1 MISLVPVLWPE
12 LLLIAAACA
21 LFLLGLGRSA
31 SSRKLAPVIAI
42 SALGVVFL
50 YLLVHP
56 LQEADNDQWHT
67 LHVYHF
73 AEYIKLITAGV
84 SMLFVLLAWPTGPNA
99 TGNAALEVGGDA
111 GEFFALMLLSISGV
125 FLVSGANDIILLFL
139 GLELASIPT
148 YIMVSI
154 SRPLPV
160 AQEAG
165 VKYFFL
171 GAMAAAI
178 MLFGFSYLY
187 GTTGQTQLD
196 GIMRLWHPHNY
207 ASASA
212 MTSWQLLAVLMLL
225 AGFAF
230 KVAAVPLHT
239 YAGDVYQGAATPVT
253 AMLAFIPKASG
264 MVAIIKILYVAA
276 GPKWIAPDV
285 LIKLMWI
292 LAILTMS
299 VGNVLGLLQVNIKR
313 VMAYSSV
320 AHTGYM
326 FVGLTA
332 LLAAKG
338 NPEVQKQALLGV
350 LFYIAAYGIMNA
362 GVFGVL
368 MLLPARGTTR
378 YGAPGALRDL
388 PPTAGAAETYEDI
401 AGQGRKHLGL
411 GLAMAVCCFSL
422 TGLPLTIGFLG
433 KVLLIQP
440 AWAAGKTNPAFS
452 DRMAWLVVITML
464 NTAVSAA
471 YYLKIIGT
479 MFLRPEPT
487 TAEAGPAPADSSFG
501 VTFPIG
507 LAVVLSVTCTLMFGF
522 VVPTTNALTARVS
535 QAANM
540 DEIQQHRNAAPFQ
553 MFHPD
558 PAPQA
563 DAR

>member
-12 LLLIAAACA
+12 LLLVIAACA
-21 LFLLGLGRSA
+21 LFLVGLGRSA
-31 SSRKLAPVIAI
+31 ASRKLAPVIAL

-50 YLLVHP
+50 FLLIHP
-56 LQEADNDQWHT
+56 TQSPDNDQWRT
-67 LHVYHF
+67 LHVFHF

-84 SMLFVLLAWPTGPNA
+84 SLLFVLLAWPTGPNA
-99 TGNAALEVGGDA
+99 TGNAALELGGDA
-111 GEFFALMLLSISGV
+111 GEFFALMLLSITGV
-125 FLVSGANDIILLFL
+125 FLVAGTNDIILLFL
-139 GLELASIPT
+139 GIELASIPT

-171 GAMAAAI
+171 GAMAAAV

-196 GIMRLWHPHNY
+196 SIMRMWHPHNL
-207 ASASA
+207 ATATA
-212 MTSWQLLAVLMLL
+212 MTSWQLLAVLMVL
-225 AGFAF
+225 AGFTF
-230 KVAAVPLHT
+230 KVAAVPMHE

-253 AMLAFIPKASG
+253 ALLAFIPKISG

-276 GPKWIAPDV
+276 GPRWIAPEI
-285 LIKLMWI
+285 LMKLMWV
-292 LAILTMS
+292 LAVLTMS

-332 LLAAKG
+332 LLAATG
-338 NPEVQKQALLGV
+338 HPDVQRQALLGV
-350 LFYIAAYGIMNA
+350 LFYITAYGIMNA

-378 YGAPGALRDL
+378 YGTPGALREP

-401 AGQGRKHLGL
+401 AGQGRKHLAL
-411 GLAMAVCCFSL
+411 GLAMAICCFSL

-440 AWAAGKTNPAFS
+440 AWAAGKVNPAFA
-452 DRMAWLVVITML
+452 DRMAWLVVITMV
-464 NTAVSAA
+464 NAAVSAA

-487 TAEAGPAPADSSFG
+487 VAEAGPAPTTYPFG
-501 VTFPIG
+501 VAFPIG
-507 LAVVLSVTCTLMFGF
+507 LAVALSVAGTLLFGF
-522 VVPTTNALTARVS
+522 VVPMTNALTARVS
-535 QAANM
+535 EATNI
-540 DEIQQHRNAAPFQ
+540 DEAPQHRSGTPFQ
-553 MFHPD
+553 MFRP
-558 PAPQA
+558 PTVPQA